1 MRFRSTRTTDQRL
14 VGDGLA
20 ALYED
25 YSPRLV
31 GFFMRRVFDPQ
42 AAVDLMAETF
52 AQILLS
58 RGRFRGESDAELE
71 AWIFAIGRNQL
82 ARYQRKGYAERRALD
97 RLGLQAPVLADDEFA
112 ILSLLRDTFEDAG
125 YAVIVAHDGR
135 EAFAKAQPKKHGDAQ
150 ARVLDGMTLEEHLM
164 NVYGIT
170 RDTVRQAGET
180 KGLGYDATTAQSSCC
195 DSGGGGCC

>member
-1 MRFRSTRTTDQRL
+1 M
-14 VGDGLA
+14 GDGLA

-25 YSPRLV
+25 YSPRLL

-97 RLGLQAPVLADDEFA
+97 RLGLQAPVLADDEFERVEA
-112 ILSLLRDTFEDAG
+112 LVG
-125 YAVIVAHDGR
+125 VAAYR
-135 EAFAKAQPKKHGDAQ
+135 EAIAGALAQLTADRRQAVQLRVIEELSYGSVAERLGVSEQ
-150 ARVLDGMTLEEHLM
+150 TARARVSRALRAL
-164 NVYGIT
+164 
-170 RDTVRQAGET
+170 
-180 KGLGYDATTAQSSCC
+180 ATTIEANPSLQEMS
-195 DSGGGGCC
+195 